1 MSHPMGR
8 VFVHC
13 FELQLRDCGGAREK
27 PENLEKNLRIKATN
41 QQQNQPNYNTNNNIV
56 GGSMAEWFRVLVL

>member
-41 QQQNQPNYNTNNNIV
+41 QQQSAQLQHQQQHCRRQH
-56 GGSMAEWFRVLVL
+56 G